1 MNKENMIEYKQL
13 YKREIKNKKIKK
25 NRNKGVIILFL

>member
-1 MNKENMIEYKQL
+1 MIEYKQL

>member
-25 NRNKGVIILFL
+25 NRNKGVIILLL